1 MKYIL
6 IAKYFMVQA
15 VSVTF
20 DAVTISFIMFVLFS
34 VYSNSPGA
42 QITPRKVFIAFSFI
56 SYFRMTL
63 FQMALSI
70 LQQAAAVVAGRRI
83 KVKLNVYSDFY

>member
-1 MKYIL
+1 MIQS
-6 IAKYFMVQA
+6 IC
-15 VSVTF
+15 VTI
-20 DAVTISFIMFVLFS
+20 DTVTISLIMFSMFS
-34 VYSNSPGA
+34 VYSNTPGA

>member
-1 MKYIL
+1 MIQS
-6 IAKYFMVQA
+6 IC
-15 VSVTF
+15 VTI
-20 DAVTISFIMFVLFS
+20 DTVTISLIMFSMFS
-34 VYSNSPGA
+34 VYSNTPGA

-63 FQMALSI
+63 LQTAISV

-83 KVKLNVYSDFY
+83 KVELNVYILILTIESLEFPIT

>member
-63 FQMALSI
+63 LQTAISV

-83 KVKLNVYSDFY
+83 KE